1 MKTIFVPMDFS
12 QEATHALDVAVAL
25 AWPTKATVVLLHV
38 IQSVYEAQYATGA
51 ELPADARQR
60 LEQKVDQAQHRL
72 RQLVAQAQAGDVTID
87 CQVKVGSIFITLA
100 ENISAVGTDL
110 IVMGTKGDSGFHEV
124 VEGSNAEK
132 VVRSAHCPI
141 ITVGKPAK
149 GFTLRNVVLATD
161 FDNRVGPLLGMLQGW
176 QALFGFELHLVYVNT
191 PLNYS
196 TTFKIQERLEKFL
209 KKHPLEN
216 YTSAIIDEYSEKDG
230 ILQYADQVKA
240 DLVALLTHGRQGLA
254 YLLDGSIAGQVVN
267 HAQVPVLTYNM
278 HADN

>member
-12 QEATHALDVAVAL
+12 KEATHALDVAVAL
-25 AWPTKATVVLLHV
+25 ARPAKATVVLLHV
-38 IQSVYEAQYATGA
+38 IQSVYEEQYASGA

-60 LEQKVDQAQHRL
+60 LDQKVDKAQQQL
-72 RQLVAQAQAGDVTID
+72 RQLVEGAQAGDVTIH
-87 CQVKVGSIFITLA
+87 CQVKVGSIFITLP
-100 ENISAVGTDL
+100 ENISAAGTDL

-132 VVRSAHCPI
+132 VVRSANCPI
-141 ITVGKPAK
+141 ITVGKPVK

-161 FDNRVGPLLGMLQGW
+161 FDHRVGPLLDLLHGW
-176 QALFGFELHLVYVNT
+176 QSVFGFKLHLVYVNT

-196 TTFKIQERLEKFL
+196 TTFKMQERLEKFL

-216 YTSAIIDEYSEKDG
+216 YTTALIDEYSEKDG
-230 ILQYADQVKA
+230 ILRYADLVQA

-254 YLLDGSIAGQVVN
+254 YLLDGSIASQVVN

-278 HADN
+278 HADK